1 MKILMI
7 CHLPLDP
14 TLGGAKVYLE
24 NYQSFLQAGTEV
36 KLVGPETYANEELTH
51 LSEDVRI
58 QKYAP
63 LIKDY
68 IEREGSQ
75 YDIIEVENTYLP
87 YERAE
92 INFNGILCVRSVLL
106 VNHFDTL
113 KLPTV
118 SSLKNTLKE
127 IVYSTLNKYPYEERR
142 KISLKCL
149 RNADC
154 INVPNELDKQKIV
167 SLGIE
172 ESKVLVG
179 PYGYFEKDEGNFDCE
194 RERLDYSEISF
205 IGSFDPRKGE
215 LEFPKIVREVL
226 KEFPETK
233 FNLLGC
239 KGRYKNKEEVL
250 SKFHQDD
257 RKNLNIVM
265 HFDPAQLNELLGHTK
280 IGLFPSHLESFG
292 FGLLEL
298 MLRGIPTVGYEIPGP
313 SDILLKDLQSERG
326 DWQLLVRHIS
336 RLLNDKEFYLS
347 KSLESLNHGRLFK
360 WELSAKKQLEFY
372 QNLLN

>member
-24 NYQSFLQAGTEV
+24 NYQSFLQAGAEV
-36 KLVGPETYANEELTH
+36 KLVGPETYGNEELTR
-51 LSEDVRI
+51 LSEDERI
-58 QKYAP
+58 LKYAP

-68 IEREGSQ
+68 IEREGSN

-87 YERAE
+87 YERKE
-92 INFNGILCVRSVLL
+92 IEFNGILCVRSVLL

-113 KLPTV
+113 RLPTV

-127 IVYSTLNKYPYEERR
+127 IIYSTLNKYPYEERR
-142 KISLKCL
+142 KVSLKCL
-149 RNADC
+149 KNADC

-167 SLGIE
+167 SLGIK
-172 ESKVLVG
+172 ESKILVG

-194 RERLDYSEISF
+194 KKRVGFNEISF

-226 KEFPETK
+226 KEFPKTK

-250 SKFHQDD
+250 SKFDPEVHA
-257 RKNLNIVM
+257 NLNIVM
-265 HFDPAQLNELLGHTK
+265 HFDPAQLNELLGNTK

-298 MLRGIPTVGYEIPGP
+298 MLRGIPTVGYEVPGP
-313 SDILLKDLQSERG
+313 SDILLKDLQSQRG
-326 DWQLLVRHIS
+326 DWQFLVKRIT
-336 RLLNDKEFYLS
+336 RLLGDEDHYLS
-347 KSLESLNHGRLFK
+347 KSRESLVHGRLFK